1 MCSVELLYN
10 GNIGETFRSDPENS
24 LNRGVLGLQNRGGQ
38 MMVEISHICMTICT
52 ASFTIFLS
60 GTL

>member
-38 MMVEISHICMTICT
+38 NLAFMIGERESEI
-52 ASFTIFLS
+52 
-60 GTL
+60 